1 MSATDHNYS
10 DIMRTLNLTSLGR
23 SSIAADFIYF
33 RGTLN
38 GYVYYSTIPADINIR
53 MHLRGCRRVSSYV
66 LASSVY
72 SCRFEY
78 TDIVAKLSNPVNEFT
93 DTLHLF
99 RHSLLF

>member
-1 MSATDHNYS
+1 MSATDHNYF
-10 DIMRTLNLTSLGR
+10 DIMQTLDLMSLGR
-23 SSIAADFIYF
+23 RSIAADFIYF

-78 TDIVAKLSNPVNEFT
+78 TDIVAKLSNPANKFT
-93 DTLHLF
+93 DILHLF
-99 RHSLLF
+99 RHSESF

>member
-1 MSATDHNYS
+1 
-10 DIMRTLNLTSLGR
+10 MRTLNLTSLGR

-72 SCRFEY
+72 SCQFEY